1 MPSLPHSKHAT
12 ALRPG
17 QFRHVIRV
25 AGITGR
31 LRERNVMLLWLTHTT
46 GIRVTE
52 LALLEIRDLMFPSG
66 LLRTEIY
73 LRAAITKHHRPRT
86 IYLSH
91 PKAINAVESWLSW
104 RIEKG
109 WEHYQEETYRG
120 FRPKGR
126 FVLTHKGRAFE
137 LARKRRELDTGPAE
151 YRCCDALQQ
160 AMSRIYRQ
168 AGIKGGSSHSGRR
181 TLAARVLAGSGSVEL
196 VQQVLGHSELDH
208 TWPYLDVRPEVIRR
222 AFELA
227 LS

>member
-1 MPSLPHSKHAT
+1 MPSLPDSKHAT

-31 LRERNVMLLWLTHTT
+31 LPERNVMLLWLTHTT

-52 LALLEIRDLMFPSG
+52 LALIEIRDLMFPSG
-66 LLRTEIY
+66 QLRTEIY
-73 LRAAITKHHRPRT
+73 LRAGITKMARPRT

-91 PKAINAVESWLSW
+91 PKAISAVEAWLSW
-104 RIEKG
+104 RIAKG
-109 WEHYQEETYRG
+109 WEHYQEDNYRG

-126 FVLTHKGRAFE
+126 LVLTHKGRAYE

-160 AMSRIYRQ
+160 TMTRLYRQ

-181 TLAARVLAGSGSVEL
+181 TLAARVLADSGNVEL
-196 VQQVLGHSELDH
+196 VQQVLGHSELDC
-208 TWPYLDVRPEVIRR
+208 TWPYLDVQKEIIRR
-222 AFELA
+222 AFVIA
-227 LS
+227 L

>member
-17 QFRHVIRV
+17 QFRHVVRV

-31 LRERNVMLLWLTHTT
+31 LTERNVMLLWLTHTT

-52 LALLEIRDLMFPSG
+52 LALLELRDLMFPSG
-66 LLRTEIY
+66 QLRTEIY
-73 LRAAITKHHRPRT
+73 LRAGITKMARPRT

-91 PKAINAVESWLSW
+91 PKAIAAVEAWLSW
-104 RIEKG
+104 RMAKG

-120 FRPKGR
+120 FKPKGR

-137 LARKRRELDTGPAE
+137 LARKRRLLDSGPAE
-151 YRCCDALQQ
+151 YLCCDALQQ
-160 AMSRIYRQ
+160 AMSRVYRQ

-181 TLAARVLAGSGSVEL
+181 TLAARVLADSGCVEL

-208 TWPYLDVRPEVIRR
+208 TWPYLDVDKKKIRL

-227 LS
+227 L

>member
-1 MPSLPHSKHAT
+1 MPSLPNSKHAT
-12 ALRPG
+12 ALRHG

-25 AGITGR
+25 AAVTGR
-31 LRERNVMLLWLTHTT
+31 LPERNVMLLWFTHTT

-52 LALLEIRDLMFPSG
+52 LSLLEIRDLMFPSG
-66 LLRTEIY
+66 QLRTEIY
-73 LRAAITKHHRPRT
+73 LRSAITKHGRPRT

-91 PKAINAVESWLSW
+91 PKAIIAVEAWLSF
-104 RIEKG
+104 RIDMG

-120 FRPKGR
+120 FKPKGR

-137 LARKRRELDTGPAE
+137 LARKRRLLDSGPAE
-151 YRCCDALQQ
+151 YLCCDALQQ
-160 AMSRIYRQ
+160 AMSRVYRQ

-181 TLAARVLAGSGSVEL
+181 TLAARVLADSGSVEL

-208 TWPYLDVRPEVIRR
+208 TWPYLDVDKKKIRL

-227 LS
+227 L

>member
-1 MPSLPHSKHAT
+1 MPSLPDSKHAT
-12 ALRPG
+12 ALRHG

-25 AGITGR
+25 AAITGR
-31 LRERNVMLLWLTHTT
+31 LPERNVMLLWFTHTT

-66 LLRTEIY
+66 QLRTEIY
-73 LRAAITKHHRPRT
+73 LRSAITKNGRPRT
-86 IYLSH
+86 VYLSH
-91 PKAINAVESWLSW
+91 PKAISAVEAWLVFRTARS
-104 RIEKG
+104 

-137 LARKRRELDTGPAE
+137 LARKRRMLDSGPAE

-181 TLAARVLAGSGSVEL
+181 TLAARVLVDSGSVEL
-196 VQQVLGHSELDH
+196 VQQILGHAELDH
-208 TWPYLDVRPEVIRR
+208 AWPYLDVDKKKIRL

-227 LS
+227 L